1 MPETDYLKIPQNRV
15 GALIGSNGSV
25 KKSIEKAT
33 GTILDIDSDE
43 GTVYITPR
51 EDMED
56 PLGVWNANHIVKAV
70 ARGFNPEVA
79 LKLVSDDIYLEVIS
93 LPLYIGK
100 SKKALARH
108 KGRIIGK
115 DGKTREIIMEMAEV
129 DMAGP
134 YFYASIVCVAKTGSG
149 AAQAT
154 GISQLAGYTCTAQ
167 ASTIWYESCLPQIQG
182 ADIQTEAADASAMI
196 MAVVSGT
203 VDFIC
208 TDMPTAMGAC
218 AAYEGLTILDF
229 TGMDDNFE
237 VSEGEINIG
246 ISVKKGNTGLKD
258 MIDQVLAGMTAADF
272 NALMDQAIAVQPE
285 V

>member
-15 GALIGSNGSV
+15 GALIGTNGNV

-33 GTILDIDSDE
+33 GTLLDIDSDD
-43 GTVYITPR
+43 GTVYIEPR

-129 DMAGP
+129 DMAAVSFIGEMDN
-134 YFYASIVCVAKTGSG
+134 IMIAKEAIEMILNGSRHKSVYG
-149 AAQAT
+149 FLEHKKEDLKRKEFNELV
-154 GISQLAGYTCTAQ
+154 GIEEDKIEFKDG
-167 ASTIWYESCLPQIQG
+167 I
-182 ADIQTEAADASAMI
+182 
-196 MAVVSGT
+196 
-203 VDFIC
+203 DFD
-208 TDMPTAMGAC
+208 T
-218 AAYEGLTILDF
+218 
-229 TGMDDNFE
+229 
-237 VSEGEINIG
+237 
-246 ISVKKGNTGLKD
+246 KD
-258 MIDQVLAGMTAADF
+258 Y
-272 NALMDQAIAVQPE
+272 
-285 V
+285 